1 MLIYIYLY
9 ILTHICVPICMCVM
23 HWMHLSVT
31 GETISKWEGWQLAA
45 HTHSEIL
52 LSVWKWLLMRPH
64 MGKG

>member
-1 MLIYIYLY
+1 
-9 ILTHICVPICMCVM
+9 M